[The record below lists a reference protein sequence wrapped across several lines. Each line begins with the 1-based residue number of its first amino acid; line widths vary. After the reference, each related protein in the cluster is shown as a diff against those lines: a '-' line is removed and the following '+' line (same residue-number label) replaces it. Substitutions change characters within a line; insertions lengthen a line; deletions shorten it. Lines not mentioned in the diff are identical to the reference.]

1 MNSADVL
8 KLVGKVGYY
17 LPFIILSGA
26 LVAIG
31 TGLLSTI
38 MVTTSTARWVG
49 FQILIGFGRGC
60 GLQVPIIAIQN
71 ALPKSQNS
79 IAMSLIVFAQTFGGA
94 VILAVSETDF
104 TSSLTNGLANVVPV
118 AEAQAIVN
126 AGASSFREVVDQDK
140 LPQVL
145 IAYNEAVR
153 HTLYIGAASGVVVF
167 VFAWGMGWKDI
178 KINKAAD
185 PEIAD
190 SKAI

>member
-1 MNSADVL
+1 M
-8 KLVGKVGYY
+8 GKVGYY
-17 LPFIILSGA
+17 LPFIISSGA

-38 MVTTSTARWVG
+38 TVTTSTARWVG
-49 FQILIGFGRGC
+49 FQVLIGFGRGC
-60 GLQVPIIAIQN
+60 GLQVPIIAVQN

-94 VILAVSETDF
+94 VILAVSDTDF
-104 TSSLTNGLANVVPV
+104 TSSLMNGLANVVPV

-126 AGASSFREVVDQDK
+126 AGASSFREVVDKDK
-140 LPQVL
+140 LSQVL

-185 PEIAD
+185 PEVAE